1 MIRKRSKKT
10 KNKTVEEIVQ
20 EYLEENGFDGLYNS
34 NADCA
39 CKLDNLFVCDEVGMH
54 CRAGYLQQLEGDDFL
69 IGEVDP
75 STS

>member
-1 MIRKRSKKT
+1 M
-10 KNKTVEEIVQ
+10 KNKTVEEIVK

-39 CKLDNLFVCDEVGMH
+39 CKLDDLYPCGGICTE
-54 CRAGYLQQLEGDDFL
+54 CTAGYLQQLEGDDFV

-75 STS
+75 TPRHK